1 MSLKRVSKGLG
12 GEMGEFPSV
21 DLVSGV
27 VVVIP
32 FKIKKRERAN
42 QHTKIEKRREPTYRK
57 GENEGKNVRSTTF
70 RRCKPSVCIT
80 FTLYQ

>member
-1 MSLKRVSKGLG
+1 
-12 GEMGEFPSV
+12 MGEFPSV

-27 VVVIP
+27 AVVIP

-57 GENEGKNVRSTTF
+57 GENEGKNVRSTTI
-70 RRCKPSVCIT
+70 RRCKPSVRFCYLAACELHI
-80 FTLYQ
+80 

>member
-1 MSLKRVSKGLG
+1 
-12 GEMGEFPSV
+12 MGEFPSV

-27 VVVIP
+27 AVVIP

-57 GENEGKNVRSTTF
+57 GENEGKMADQPLSEDANQAYVLLFS
-70 RRCKPSVCIT
+70 CM
-80 FTLYQ
+80 